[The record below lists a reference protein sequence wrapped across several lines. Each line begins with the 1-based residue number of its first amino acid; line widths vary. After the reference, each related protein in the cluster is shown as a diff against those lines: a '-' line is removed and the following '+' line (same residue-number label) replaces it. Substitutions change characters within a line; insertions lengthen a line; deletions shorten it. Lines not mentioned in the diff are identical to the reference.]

1 MDTYITFRL
10 VLLAFLFLLSGFFS
24 GSEASLFSLTQLHLH
39 KMKEERP
46 RFLSYVRRLT
56 KYPRRLLITILVG
69 NESVNVAISVV
80 AATVFLSFFGEEG
93 KWAAIAVMTPMLL
106 IFGEAIP
113 KTFAIINPIR
123 FSSFVSPVL
132 LGFFR
137 TARPVVWA
145 LEKISGWVIILLRME
160 KPPQSDGLMEDEF
173 KMLVDAGHREGALEE
188 SQRDLINRVF
198 ELSNVV
204 ASEVMTP
211 RVDMFCLPVSMG
223 IDDMETEIIT
233 NARYSRIPVYGEN
246 SDDIL
251 GILYTKDLL
260 TMMTRGEKTAGVESL
275 LRKPYFVP
283 SGKKA
288 RSLLGDFQAKR
299 IHLAI
304 VVDEYGGVA
313 GIVTLEDILER
324 LFGDIYDEYD
334 IKRDIYRRIDEKTL
348 IVSGMMPRDLF
359 NETIG
364 APIIPEDFDTVGGFI
379 FHLFGKLPASREE
392 VSFGDYLFSI
402 EKVSGAR
409 IEEIRVT
416 KREIKNGS

>member
-1 MDTYITFRL
+1 
-10 VLLAFLFLLSGFFS
+10 
-24 GSEASLFSLTQLHLH
+24 
-39 KMKEERP
+39 
-46 RFLSYVRRLT
+46 
-56 KYPRRLLITILVG
+56 
-69 NESVNVAISVV
+69 
-80 AATVFLSFFGEEG
+80 
-93 KWAAIAVMTPMLL
+93 
-106 IFGEAIP
+106 
-113 KTFAIINPIR
+113 
-123 FSSFVSPVL
+123 
-132 LGFFR
+132 
-137 TARPVVWA
+137 
-145 LEKISGWVIILLRME
+145 
-160 KPPQSDGLMEDEF
+160 
-173 KMLVDAGHREGALEE
+173 
-188 SQRDLINRVF
+188 
-198 ELSNVV
+198 
-204 ASEVMTP
+204 
-211 RVDMFCLPVSMG
+211 
-223 IDDMETEIIT
+223 
-233 NARYSRIPVYGEN
+233 
-246 SDDIL
+246 
-251 GILYTKDLL
+251 
-260 TMMTRGEKTAGVESL
+260 VESL

-334 IKRDIYRRIDEKTL
+334 IKREIYRRIDEKTL

-364 APIIPEDFDTVGGFI
+364 APIILEDFDTVGGFV

-409 IEEIRVT
+409 IEEIKVT

>member
-1 MDTYITFRL
+1 
-10 VLLAFLFLLSGFFS
+10 
-24 GSEASLFSLTQLHLH
+24 
-39 KMKEERP
+39 MKEERP